1 MRIPTRNGVGAS
13 RVSLP
18 IGPWPT
24 MLDFLL
30 ERMPDISREEWLH
43 RFANDLVLN
52 VDAQPVQA
60 TQAYTPHTKL
70 YYYRHIANEP
80 VLPQKASIVFEDE
93 HLLVA
98 DKPHFMPV
106 TPAGRYVQQSLLVQL
121 KHLTSNDELVPL
133 HRIDR
138 ETAGLVM
145 FGKRLQDRDAYHAL
159 FRDKEMHK
167 VYEAVAAYD
176 PALELPRV
184 HISRL
189 QQDELFFRT
198 QEVDGEPN
206 SETRIRLLKVEG
218 TRALYQLE
226 PVSGKRHQLR
236 VHMMALGLPLEGDQ
250 FYPIV
255 LRGPEDEEDF
265 SKPLQLLAKSVA
277 FTDPVT
283 GEAREFHS
291 ALRLSLAL

>member
-1 MRIPTRNGVGAS
+1 M
-13 RVSLP
+13 
-18 IGPWPT
+18 
-24 MLDFLL
+24 
-30 ERMPDISREEWLH
+30 
-43 RFANDLVLN
+43 
-52 VDAQPVQA
+52 
-60 TQAYTPHTKL
+60 
-70 YYYRHIANEP
+70 
-80 VLPQKASIVFEDE
+80 
-93 HLLVA
+93 
-98 DKPHFMPV
+98 
-106 TPAGRYVQQSLLVQL
+106 QQSLLVQL
-121 KHLTSNDELVPL
+121 KHLTGNDDLVPL